1 MGYQSLLGQLETTPG
16 HVYWGQIVDT
26 DGTILLC
33 LHQWAAH
40 EHPTLMSPDE
50 GIPGNG
56 LIWFFRVDDYELA
69 LKSGTRFCR
78 PIRRG
83 ATREP
88 KHSNMGV
95 LAL

>member
-56 LIWFFRVDDYELA
+56 LIWFFRVDDYELGSEKWHP
-69 LKSGTRFCR
+69 LLSTDSQRSH
-78 PIRRG
+78 
-83 ATREP
+83 T
-88 KHSNMGV
+88 
-95 LAL
+95 